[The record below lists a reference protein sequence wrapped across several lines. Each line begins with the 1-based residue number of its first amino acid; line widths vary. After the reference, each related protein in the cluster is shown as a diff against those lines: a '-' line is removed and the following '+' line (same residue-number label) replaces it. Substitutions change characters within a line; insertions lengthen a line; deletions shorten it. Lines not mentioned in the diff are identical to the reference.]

1 MAEGSLDA
9 FEGILRDL
17 EALKEDR
24 LPNIDRLSTELEAR
38 IGEFQ
43 ALLDHKKRN
52 NESRRKLSDGLSY
65 LSFMYD
71 FANVSHCSG
80 EIEVDDLVYSINE
93 EFRQQTIQIADELDL
108 DEIES
113 ARLFLRSQNDAQ
125 EWDRSPLVGAIM
137 RFHKRRHFLL
147 ESLRIAFET
156 AWDPAV
162 DKRNIET
169 EEEEEDQRE
178 AGSRIA
184 EAMLTTFA
192 NLVLQQNAGIDH
204 PPKFWAKCFQAMK
217 DIESGIQRVVD
228 RTHRASVVGQPL
240 SNDEEQIMEYERET
254 LHIQHESLSII
265 VTMLMRR
272 GFAALKTFREL
283 LDRAKSLD
291 KHDSV
296 MLHYIPVLMASCGNF
311 ASAGANCTTAETRV
325 MHKLILEQADSSP
338 WSLRTFYQAFLSW
351 WIVEFK
357 GRFSDPN
364 DVDATTTPE
373 SQILIKALKDG
384 GLQFM
389 LSVAQ
394 DIKRSD
400 WSDSAKM
407 GLTTF
412 LLRESSTLSPDS
424 PPTSKFFT
432 DRLMEHIQWFVDA
445 FITNIPDTLRLLK
458 YEEDDQ
464 RKLLRSRFQKNT
476 SEYQYDLDTFLV
488 LIAYAYQDDP
498 ESSKSF
504 WVDIEGN
511 LHGFLQWAAKR
522 QTTPRVAAFCE
533 MLRSI
538 SEGSECAE
546 SAHRFLLQEGTPVAG
561 KLRRTSS
568 LSWNQI
574 FAELEFY
581 SSSIKERPVQTQSTV
596 TADAQQQM
604 DQLIEPESAIM
615 LECYLRLITHLCYS
629 SAEIRNWLWNTE
641 NISLPLILF
650 QLCNSSIETRLRGY
664 ALSTLASL
672 ITDKGADIAENMWI
686 LLDGWISGTM
696 FHSTNLPRPSTI
708 SSPQQVEKKTYDQI
722 SSTFEESNAFMQL
735 LNALVVPITGDEGS
749 TSNDLPFPPGLGS
762 SYRLPGIDSYVDCA
776 LGIIFAGKTTQIS
789 DPHQLALLRLNCL
802 DFICTCIS
810 SFNEDLVII
819 ANRSNLPVE
828 KTLKIPSL
836 ASYIALHPFSRVMEW
851 LFDDKCLDALFA
863 AAHQDVDHINRHDS
877 SSPLVLSTVRAIE
890 VMNFVMKLQ
899 STYVDIV
906 RPILR
911 RAGPSKRIVSHSSVP
926 SFEDAVL
933 KRLNLVVD
941 LGLYCGLGHSELSLC
956 SLSLLESLS
965 SSKRLASPAVSTL
978 GKRADRNRLISILEK
993 DGEAQRIS
1001 RSLTMMLTWDP
1012 REFETGPLASGYSIK
1027 SSILSFLKNCLAA
1040 SPDRP
1045 TIAHLLLGFTCNGN
1059 SLDVDTDGIFALG
1072 HSLFHG
1078 VARLALEYP
1087 DFDGITFMSW
1097 ASNIKEACFEILR
1110 LLCQS
1115 PLSSNIVM
1123 PELRLSD
1130 FAFLQAARQITVG
1143 PNSLWDGIESF
1154 DDQFLIKD
1162 SAIALRNFLRQRSGY
1177 YDYFARELRHAKESG
1192 ITSHLLRLQSV
1203 LLGSTTFPGEPAT
1216 QTPNIFEL
1224 LDFLE
1229 VGFNTE
1235 LAMPDTKHF
1244 KEADF
1249 AVCKTETAGPGELFD
1264 LARAHEVI
1272 TLRRKDFLTT
1282 RPPSTQIVRQSSGKS
1297 EDRELKEFDSEGQSC
1312 LFVLLSRN
1320 HWRDLALA
1328 QFETLNSWIRLIV
1341 VALDSCEFA
1350 SEVRAA
1356 FIQQAFQLVLPKFEK
1371 MRNDD
1376 LEAAIKLAEF
1386 LNQLM
1391 ISSVS
1396 KESSKLNDKQS
1407 TPARS
1412 RTTSLDG
1419 TSDIQLRA
1427 FQTALNAIVTTSS
1440 TPAFRQPCYQV
1451 CYRFL
1456 HSLTQSSSKSTMRKR
1471 SILKNVKLVSDR
1483 LMEILCDDVY
1493 TGDAKSRIFALLLL
1507 ESLIAISAADDAKLI
1522 LDPLD
1527 RLNFVGIMVD
1537 SVKQIPSDLRQAAP
1551 AGKSSPVNRSL

>member
-1 MAEGSLDA
+1 MAEDSLDA

-38 IGEFQ
+38 IAEFQ
-43 ALLDHKKRN
+43 ALLDHKRRN
-52 NESRRKLSDGLSY
+52 NESRRKLSDGRLNLTFGYEVADVSRY
-65 LSFMYD
+65 L
-71 FANVSHCSG
+71 G
-80 EIEVDDLVYSINE
+80 EIEVDDVVYSINE

-108 DEIES
+108 DEVEC

-162 DKRNIET
+162 DKRNSET
-169 EEEEEDQRE
+169 EEEEDDLLET
-178 AGSRIA
+178 GSRVA

-192 NLVLQQNAGIDH
+192 NLVLQQNLGIDY

-217 DIESGIQRVVD
+217 DIEAGIQRVVD
-228 RTHRASVVGQPL
+228 RTQRASVVGQAL
-240 SNDEEQIMEYERET
+240 SSDEEQIMEYERET

-265 VTMLMRR
+265 ITMLMRR
-272 GFAALKTFREL
+272 GFATLKSFRDL
-283 LDRAKSLD
+283 LDKAKSLD
-291 KHDSV
+291 KHDTV

-311 ASAGANCTTAETRV
+311 ASASANCTTPETRV
-325 MHKLILEQADSSP
+325 MHRSIIEQADSSP
-338 WSLRTFYQAFLSW
+338 WSLRNLYQAFLGW
-351 WIVEFK
+351 WIVEFR
-357 GRFSDPN
+357 GRFPDSN
-364 DVDATTTPE
+364 DQDATNTVE
-373 SQILIKALKDG
+373 SQNLIKALKDG

-389 LSVAQ
+389 LSVSQ
-394 DIKRSD
+394 DVKRND

-412 LLRESSTLSPDS
+412 LLRETSTLPPDS
-424 PPTSKFFT
+424 PHTSKFFT
-432 DRLMEHIQWFVDA
+432 DRLMEHMQWFVDA
-445 FITNIPDTLRLLK
+445 FITNMPDTLRLLK

-522 QTTPRVAAFCE
+522 QTTPRVAAFSE

-538 SEGSECAE
+538 SEGNECAE

-581 SSSIKERPVQTQSTV
+581 SSSIKERPAQGQSTV
-596 TADAQQQM
+596 TADTQQQM
-604 DQLIEPESAIM
+604 DQLVEPESAIM

-650 QLCNSSIETRLRGY
+650 QLCSSSIETRLRGY

-672 ITDKGADIAENMWI
+672 ITDKAPDVAENMWI
-686 LLDGWISGTM
+686 LLDGWVSGTM
-696 FHSTNLPRPSTI
+696 FLSTNLPRPSTI
-708 SSPQQVEKKTYDQI
+708 PSPQQMEKKTFDQI

-735 LNALVVPITGDEGS
+735 LNALIVPIIGDEGS
-749 TSNDLPFPPGLGS
+749 SSNDLPFPPGLGS
-762 SYRLPGIDSYVDCA
+762 SYRLPGIDSYIDCA
-776 LGIIFAGKTTQIS
+776 LGMIFAEKAVQIS
-789 DPHQLALLRLNCL
+789 DPHQLSLLRLNCL
-802 DFICTCIS
+802 DFVCTCLS
-810 SFNEDLVII
+810 RFNEDLVVI

-863 AAHQDVDHINRHDS
+863 AAHQDVDDINRHDS

-899 STYVDIV
+899 STYMDIV

-911 RAGPSKRIVSHSSVP
+911 RAGPSKRMVSHSSVA
-926 SFEDAVL
+926 SFEDATL

-941 LGLYCGLGHSELSLC
+941 LGLYCGLGHSELTLS
-956 SLSLLESLS
+956 SLSLLERLS
-965 SSKRLASPAVSTL
+965 SSRRLSSPAVTTI

-993 DGEAQRIS
+993 DNEAHRIS
-1001 RSLTMMLTWDP
+1001 RSLTMMMAWDP
-1012 REFETGPLASGYSIK
+1012 REFEVGLLASGYSIK
-1027 SSILSFLKNCLAA
+1027 SGILSFLKNCLAA
-1040 SPDRP
+1040 NPDRP
-1045 TIAHLLLGFTCNGN
+1045 TIAHLLLGFNCDGN
-1059 SLDVDTDGIFALG
+1059 SLDFDSDGAFGLG
-1072 HSLFHG
+1072 QSLFHA

-1087 DFDGITFMSW
+1087 DYDGVTFMSW

-1110 LLCQS
+1110 TLCQS
-1115 PLSSNIVM
+1115 PLSSGLVM
-1123 PELRLSD
+1123 PELRVSD
-1130 FAFLQAARQITVG
+1130 FAFLQAVRQITVG
-1143 PNSLWDGIESF
+1143 PNTLWDGVLSL

-1177 YDYFARELRHAKESG
+1177 YYYFARELRHAKESG
-1192 ITSHLLRLQSV
+1192 ISSHLLRLQSV
-1203 LLGSTTFPGEPAT
+1203 LLGSTSFPGEPAT

-1249 AVCKTETAGPGELFD
+1249 TVCKSETEGPGQLFD

-1272 TLRRKDFLTT
+1272 LLRRKEFITT
-1282 RPPSTQIVRQSSGKS
+1282 RPLSTQIIRPSSGKV
-1297 EDRELKEFDSEGQSC
+1297 EDRELKDFDAEGQSC

-1328 QFETLNSWIRLIV
+1328 QFETLNSWIRLVI

-1376 LEAAIKLAEF
+1376 LETATKLAEL

-1391 ISSVS
+1391 ISSVP
-1396 KESSKLNDKQS
+1396 KESSGTDDKQS

-1412 RTTSLDG
+1412 RIMSLDG
-1419 TSDIQLRA
+1419 SSDIQLRA

-1456 HSLTQSSSKSTMRKR
+1456 RNLAPSSSKSTMRKR
-1471 SILKNVKLVSDR
+1471 NILKNVKLVSDR

-1507 ESLIAISAADDAKLI
+1507 ESLIAISVADEAKLI
-1522 LDPLD
+1522 LEPLD

-1537 SVKQIPSDLRQAAP
+1537 SVKQIPGDLRQAVP
-1551 AGKSSPVNRSL
+1551 AGKCPT